1 MSDTN
6 RTNVINRNDSERNNN
21 SSKLQNSG
29 DSTIIRRTLVE
40 RGLRPV
46 NDENIKIGQS
56 STLAAITTINQ
67 QHKDEQRELQ
77 ELNKKF
83 ANYLDRVQY
92 LEDYNQRLID
102 DLNTIKETWGGDA
115 TALQAKYG
123 PQLKTLRNE
132 IDNALRDHALQELQL
147 KRHEYDL
154 WQIQQQIAIFDDDE
168 DINRLNFL
176 KQELDASDMEIEL
189 LKNLLDQRLPD
200 LSRYQILMDN
210 LLKELNGLKNEL
222 DTHQLERIILETELQ
237 TLKEHTAFQ
246 NSIHQA
252 QRKQLLSLSKYI
264 YIRREKKILNFY
276 FIL

>member
-6 RTNVINRNDSERNNN
+6 QNNLINRNDLERNTN
-21 SSKLQNSG
+21 SLKSQDIG
-29 DSTIIRRTLVE
+29 DSTITRRTLVE

-46 NDENIKIGQS
+46 NDGKTTTGQS
-56 STLAAITTINQ
+56 STITAMITINQ

-102 DLNTIKETWGGDA
+102 DLNTLRETWGGDG
-115 TALQAKYG
+115 TELHAKYG
-123 PQLKTLRNE
+123 PQLKTLRNG

-147 KRHEYDL
+147 KRQEYDL
-154 WQIQQQIAIFDDDE
+154 WQIQQQIATFDDDE

-176 KQELDASDMEIEL
+176 KQELNASNMEIEL
-189 LKNLLDQRLPD
+189 LKNLLDQRFPE
-200 LSRYQILMDN
+200 LSRQQVLMDN

-222 DTHQLERIILETELQ
+222 DTHQLERIILESELQ
-237 TLKEHTAFQ
+237 TLKEHSAFQ
-246 NSIHQA
+246 NSIHRA
-252 QRKQLLSLSKYI
+252 QRKELLSLSKYI
-264 YIRREKKILNFY
+264 YILKK
-276 FIL
+276 

>member
-6 RTNVINRNDSERNNN
+6 RSNVINRNDSERNNN
-21 SSKLQNSG
+21 SSKLQNIG

-46 NDENIKIGQS
+46 NDENIKSGHS

-102 DLNTIKETWGGDA
+102 DLNTIKETWGGDG

-154 WQIQQQIAIFDDDE
+154 WQIQQQIAIFDDEE

-237 TLKEHTAFQ
+237 TLKEHAAFQ

-252 QRKQLLSLSKYI
+252 QRKELLSLGKYI
-264 YIRREKKILNFY
+264 
-276 FIL
+276 